1 MGLKQAAKIKKMFY
15 IVLHGFPSACQK
27 NGTMPLN
34 SVYTKNPMQAFR
46 EKLLLADLLHVRHLI
61 QHQVHRTPV
70 MVSEQINRRVGG
82 QVWFKCE
89 HLQKVGAFKFRG
101 ACAALA
107 LTPEATLKKGVITHS
122 SGNHAQALAR
132 AAQERGIPAWIVM
145 PENAPQV
152 KIDAVLGYGA
162 QVIHCAPTLAAR
174 ETTLARLQAETDAHF
189 IHPYNDLRVIAGQST
204 ATLEFLE
211 QMPSPDLLLVPVGGG
226 GLLSG
231 TALAAHYLS
240 PRTRVIGCE
249 PAGADDAFRS
259 FQSRTLVPSVNP
271 RTCADGLLTS
281 LGSLTFPLILEYVA
295 DIVTVSEAALI
306 EAMHLIWERLKQVV
320 EPSAA
325 VPLAALLEG
334 RIALKGQTAGIILSG
349 GNTDLHHLPWH
360 T

>member
-1 MGLKQAAKIKKMFY
+1 
-15 IVLHGFPSACQK
+15 
-27 NGTMPLN
+27 MPQL
-34 SVYTKNPMQAFR
+34 T
-46 EKLLLADLLHVRHLI
+46 EKLLLADLMQVRHLI
-61 QHQVHRTPV
+61 RTQVHQTPV
-70 MVSEQINRRVGG
+70 MVSEQINQRVGG

-107 LTPEATLKKGVITHS
+107 LTDADTLQRGVTTHS

-132 AAQERGIPAWIVM
+132 AARERGIKAWIVM

-152 KIDAVLGYGA
+152 KIAAVLGYGA
-162 QVIHCAPTLAAR
+162 EVIRCEPTLSAR
-174 ETTLARLQAETDAHF
+174 ETTLARVQAETGAHF

-204 ATLEFLE
+204 ATLELLE
-211 QMPSPDLLLVPVGGG
+211 QMPPPDLLLAPVGGG

-240 PRTRVIGCE
+240 PKTRVIGCE

-259 FQSRTLVPSVNP
+259 FQSRTLLPSVNP
-271 RTCADGLLTS
+271 QTRADGLLTS
-281 LGSLTFPLILEYVA
+281 LGSLTFPLILEYVSE
-295 DIVTVSEAALI
+295 IVTVSEEALI
-306 EAMHLIWERLKQVV
+306 EAMRLIWERMKQLV

-334 RIALKGQTAGIILSG
+334 RIRLAGRTAGIILSG
-349 GNTDLHHLPWH
+349 GNTDLGHLPWQA
-360 T
+360 